1 MWVNADASV
10 GESLRQESI
19 IRRVIQVSR
28 VSRPA
33 CRLTTVTLLPVC
45 PLTWVFCLAIY
56 PIIITCKRHFKFIIS
71 VAADDSCDRDRILR
85 LFTKNHIRWTGEGN
99 SRTASYAN
107 IFRKHLHSQQPNWP
121 TTTVK
126 QLLLYL
132 FLFDQPL
139 CHHPFFPAKLR
150 RKKNQLYLQKSLLP
164 SEACSPLRIL
174 NWSFGKTLKMN

>member
-19 IRRVIQVSR
+19 IRRVSQMSR
-28 VSRPA
+28 LPPHYHHR
-33 CRLTTVTLLPVC
+33 LLPVC
-45 PLTWVFCLAIY
+45 PLTCVFCLAIY

-85 LFTKNHIRWTGEGN
+85 LVTKNHRRGLGERN

-132 FLFDQPL
+132 FVFDHPL
-139 CHHPFFPAKLR
+139 CHHPFIFLQPNCVEKKTIKFAK
-150 RKKNQLYLQKSLLP
+150 
-164 SEACSPLRIL
+164 I
-174 NWSFGKTLKMN
+174 SFAKRGLFAF